1 MTEKIID
8 FLEKFPLY
16 ILDFIA
22 STYEDEN
29 EDEILNSFMYEC
41 FKSK

>member
-8 FLEKFPLY
+8 FLEKITLNV
-16 ILDFIA
+16 LDFIFSA
-22 STYEDEN
+22 YEDEN

-41 FKSK
+41 FKNK

>member
-22 STYEDEN
+22 SAYEEEN
-29 EDEILNSFMYEC
+29 EDEILNSFIDES
-41 FKSK
+41 FKNK